1 MVINGKN
8 SDWKDV
14 LSGVPQG
21 SVLVPL
27 LFLIYI
33 NDIDESVASKVLK
46 FVDDTK
52 IYRTVN
58 SPAAIDSLRAD
69 LSNLVAWSMEWQML
83 FNREN

>member
-27 LFLIYI
+27 LFVIYI

>member
-21 SVLVPL
+21 SILVPL
-27 LFLIYI
+27 LFVIYI